1 MQLLTKVETILQKR
15 NLTTLLL
22 LFLCWLLPAQAEQWN
37 PAGGNSLWITKSG
50 KEYLDRLLL
59 DIDGAQSTIEMEY
72 YWFDA
77 DKVGNLVRD
86 AIIRKAR
93 EGVQIRILV
102 DNLTTPG
109 SPEFFFERMRKA
121 GADVKYVHDLEK
133 MCPGQAV
140 ASYFGF
146 RDHRKIVVVDGR
158 IAYTGGI
165 NFNNQTI
172 YVWKDTQVRIEG
184 PAAAQLRALFQQSWS
199 KLTGEAAAPEIQVE
213 PVGSAV
219 VQAIGKESRD
229 STLTRLYVQKLK
241 EAKEYFYLQTPYF
254 GPPPQV
260 LQALKDAAARG
271 VDVRLLFPEKSDWGF
286 MNSLTHDFIPEL
298 IASGIRVFQYSG
310 TYDHSKIFVTDDC
323 LASCGT
329 VNMDG
334 RSFYTNWEDTLL
346 FYDRESVLQI
356 KETFLDVQAE
366 CSEMDASYP
375 KAKGINK
382 AWRKFLRKIY
392 HIL

>member
-1 MQLLTKVETILQKR
+1 MLLATKVETILQKR
-15 NLTTLLL
+15 NLASLLL
-22 LFLCWLLPAQAEQWN
+22 LFLCWLLPAQEELWN
-37 PAGGNSLWITKSG
+37 PVEGNSLWITKSG

-59 DIDGAQSTIEMEY
+59 DIDGARNTIEMEY

-77 DKVGNLVRD
+77 DNAGNLVRD
-86 AIIRKAR
+86 AIVRKAR

-109 SPEFFFERMRKA
+109 LPEFFFERMRKA
-121 GADVKYVHDLEK
+121 GAKVQYVHNLEK

-140 ASYFGF
+140 ASFIGF

-199 KLTGEAAAPEIQVE
+199 KLTGEAVSPDIQVE
-213 PVGSAV
+213 PVGNAV

-229 STLTRLYVQKLK
+229 STLTRLYVQKLN

-254 GPPPQV
+254 GPPHQV

-286 MNSLTHDFIPEL
+286 MNSLTHDYVPEL
-298 IASGIRVFQYSG
+298 VASGIRVFMYSG
-310 TYDHSKIFVTDDC
+310 TYDHSKIFVMDDC

-334 RSFYTNWEDTLL
+334 RSFCINWEDTLL
-346 FYDRESVLQI
+346 FYDRESVLAM
-356 KETFLDVQAE
+356 KEAFLSIQAK
-366 CSEMDASYP
+366 CAEMDASYP
-375 KAKGINK
+375 QAKGISK

-392 HIL
+392 RIL

>member
-22 LFLCWLLPAQAEQWN
+22 LFLCWLLPAQAVQWN

-199 KLTGEAAAPEIQVE
+199 KLTGEAVAPEIQVE

-382 AWRKFLRKIY
+382 VWRKFLRKIY

>member
-1 MQLLTKVETILQKR
+1 MQKR

-22 LFLCWLLPAQAEQWN
+22 LFLCWLLPAQAVQWN

-199 KLTGEAAAPEIQVE
+199 KLTGEAAAPEIKVE

-382 AWRKFLRKIY
+382 VWRKFLRKIY

>member
-1 MQLLTKVETILQKR
+1 MQKR
-15 NLTTLLL
+15 NLITLLL
-22 LFLCWLLPAQAEQWN
+22 LFLYWFLPAQEVQWN
-37 PAGGNSLWITKSG
+37 PVGGNSVWITKSG
-50 KEYLDRLLL
+50 KEYMDRLLL

-77 DKVGNLVRD
+77 DKAGNLVRD
-86 AIIRKAR
+86 AVIRKAK
-93 EGVQIRILV
+93 EGVRIRILV

-109 SPEFFFERMRKA
+109 SPEFFFNRMRKA

-140 ASYFGF
+140 ASFFGF
-146 RDHRKIVVVDGR
+146 RDHRKIVVIDGR

-184 PAAAQLRALFQQSWS
+184 PAAAQLRALFQQSWT
-199 KLTGEAAAPEIQVE
+199 KLTGEVSAPEIRVE

-219 VQAIGKESRD
+219 VQAVGKESRD
-229 STLTRLYVQKLK
+229 STLMRLYVQKLN

-260 LQALKDAAARG
+260 LQAFKDAVARG
-271 VDVRLLFPEKSDWGF
+271 VDVRLLFPEESDWGF
-286 MNSLTHDFIPEL
+286 MNALTHDFIPEL
-298 IASGIRVFQYSG
+298 IASGIRVFLYSG
-310 TYDHSKIFVTDDC
+310 TYDHSKLFVMDDC

-334 RSFYTNWEDTLL
+334 RSFYTNWEDALL
-346 FYDRESVLQI
+346 FQDRESALLI
-356 KETFLDVQAE
+356 KETFLNVQAE

-375 KAKGINK
+375 QAKGINK

-392 HIL
+392 RIL

>member
-22 LFLCWLLPAQAEQWN
+22 LFLCWLLPAQAVQWN

>member
-1 MQLLTKVETILQKR
+1 MQKR

-22 LFLCWLLPAQAEQWN
+22 LFLCWLVPAQEAQWD
-37 PAGGNSLWITKSG
+37 PVGGNSLWITKSG
-50 KEYLDRLLL
+50 KEYMDRLLL
-59 DIDGAQSTIEMEY
+59 DIDRAQSTIEMEY

-77 DKVGNLVRD
+77 DKAGNLVRD

-109 SPEFFFERMRKA
+109 SPEFFFDRMRKA
-121 GADVKYVHDLEK
+121 GAKVKYVHDLEK

-184 PAAAQLRALFQQSWS
+184 PAASQVRALFQQSWS
-199 KLTGEAAAPEIQVE
+199 KLTGEAAAPQIQAE

-229 STLTRLYVQKLK
+229 STLTRLYVQKLN

-286 MNSLTHDFIPEL
+286 MNALTHDFIPEL
-298 IASGIRVFQYSG
+298 VASGIRVFMYSG

-334 RSFYTNWEDTLL
+334 RSFYTNWEDALL
-346 FYDRESVLQI
+346 FHDRESALQI

-392 HIL
+392 RIL

>member
-22 LFLCWLLPAQAEQWN
+22 LFLCWLLPAQAVQWN

-199 KLTGEAAAPEIQVE
+199 KLTGEAVAPEIQVE

>member
-22 LFLCWLLPAQAEQWN
+22 LFLCWLLPAQAVQWN

-199 KLTGEAAAPEIQVE
+199 KLTGEAAAREIQVE